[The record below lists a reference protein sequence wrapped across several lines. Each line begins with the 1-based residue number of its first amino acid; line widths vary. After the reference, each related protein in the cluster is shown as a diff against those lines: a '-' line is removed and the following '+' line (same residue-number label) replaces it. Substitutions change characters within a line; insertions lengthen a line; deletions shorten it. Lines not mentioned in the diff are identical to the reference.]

1 MHTARPV
8 EESKHFSP
16 DEQDAP
22 KLFITEHGEADGETS
37 IKDVKVARLVG
48 ETVLLLSKKV
58 HLNNFYMQNYKINT
72 EEF

>member
-8 EESKHFSP
+8 EESEHFSP

-37 IKDVKVARLVG
+37 IKDVKGA
-48 ETVLLLSKKV
+48 
-58 HLNNFYMQNYKINT
+58 
-72 EEF
+72 